1 METGTDGQPWG
12 GGTGPHA
19 TSPSPGP
26 LLRGNNNHEGSTSL
40 TGRPF
45 RPEDPDPCSDPEITQ
60 NKQTGKHGRLVTGHN
75 DVPCR
80 LSAHRTEASIQLHTA
95 PGQAQSSDV
104 KISVNQASSRQEAGS
119 SQGPQG

>member
-1 METGTDGQPWG
+1 MGSPGVEGLGLTL
-12 GGTGPHA
+12 A

-60 NKQTGKHGRLVTGHN
+60 NKQTGKPGRLVTGRT

-80 LSAHRTEASIQLHTA
+80 LSAHRTEASIQPLDRHRA
-95 PGQAQSSDV
+95 AM
-104 KISVNQASSRQEAGS
+104 
-119 SQGPQG
+119 